1 MLVAVALGLVDRWL
15 ARDWSRWPLTRAE
28 EIGGCLRIW
37 PRGEQVGVDGFAPS
51 GERWREQGGMV
62 ESNKIGECLVRNDG
76 IRGVCWWNVVG
87 VGLGWWQMELSE
99 AGGGGARA
107 A

>member
-1 MLVAVALGLVDRWL
+1 MVGSRLVEVAFNEGGGDWRVFANLGRSEV
-15 ARDWSRWPLTRAE
+15 
-28 EIGGCLRIW
+28 W

-62 ESNKIGECLVRNDG
+62 ESNTIGECLVRNDG